1 MYFISQ
7 LVGITT
13 FLLFAASQTV
23 AADFSQGLHPNY
35 KQGELIVRFKDQT
48 LAATS
53 LSARKSSILRS
64 YKRLPLHHIKLPD
77 DITVSE
83 ALTAYRNDPNVLYAE
98 PNYRVRKLALP
109 NDLRFGQQWN
119 LPMIAAPA
127 AWDIFVGSRATD
139 SVIVAILDTGMAY
152 THPDLARNVW
162 INPDEI
168 CGDGIDNDN
177 NGIIDDCYGANFGG
191 FAPGDPWDD
200 DTSDSHGTHLAG
212 IVGAVGN
219 NSLGTAGINWS
230 ARIMAVKFL
239 HGPDG
244 SGDLSDA
251 LRSVEYA
258 LAKGARIINMSFEV
272 ESDSK
277 ALRDALAA
285 ADQAGALVI
294 SAAGNLALSLDS
306 HTVYPASI
314 RSANNIAV
322 AASTRTD
329 SLASY
334 SNYGRHTVD
343 LAAPGGVTTGSA
355 NAILSTVWLNNGMTL
370 YRTTAGSSMSSPHVT
385 GAAALIWG
393 RYPSLSAYQVRARIM
408 NGVDQGSTFS
418 DTTVTGGRLN
428 LSKALMVNDLPAI
441 FSVSPWLLP
450 ETGGTIMVEGVNFG
464 TVQGTLTLGSAPL
477 AVTSWSNS
485 AITATIQPLAA
496 SGTLL
501 VNGQGS
507 GFPISV
513 SSGAVTTVTLTAN
526 PSSGATPL
534 SVVFTGTVTAATPIT
549 KYEWDL
555 GDGFFREI
563 NGSAASTSHTF
574 DTAGT
579 YAVRLR
585 VTDSSGQTSIGT
597 AMVTVTSSSSGD
609 GGGGGGGGCFIATAA
624 WGSYLHPKV
633 ALLREFRDQYL
644 LSNGPGRLF
653 VRTYYRLSPP
663 IADFIARHESMR
675 SITRW
680 MLTPLV
686 LAVETPLVLLLP
698 LFILLL
704 PGCRGSWRLM
714 RNAQKRNGPPS

>member
-1 MYFISQ
+1 
-7 LVGITT
+7 
-13 FLLFAASQTV
+13 
-23 AADFSQGLHPNY
+23 
-35 KQGELIVRFKDQT
+35 
-48 LAATS
+48 
-53 LSARKSSILRS
+53 
-64 YKRLPLHHIKLPD
+64 
-77 DITVSE
+77 
-83 ALTAYRNDPNVLYAE
+83 
-98 PNYRVRKLALP
+98 
-109 NDLRFGQQWN
+109 
-119 LPMIAAPA
+119 
-127 AWDIFVGSRATD
+127 
-139 SVIVAILDTGMAY
+139 
-152 THPDLARNVW
+152 
-162 INPDEI
+162 
-168 CGDGIDNDN
+168 
-177 NGIIDDCYGANFGG
+177 
-191 FAPGDPWDD
+191 
-200 DTSDSHGTHLAG
+200 
-212 IVGAVGN
+212 
-219 NSLGTAGINWS
+219 
-230 ARIMAVKFL
+230 
-239 HGPDG
+239 
-244 SGDLSDA
+244 
-251 LRSVEYA
+251 
-258 LAKGARIINMSFEV
+258 MSFEV

-555 GDGFFREI
+555 GDGLFREI

-686 LAVETPLVLLLP
+686 LAVETPLFFCCRCLFCCYRVAGAVGALCATHKKGTARQAEIAWQADGRCGEMRRDLRPDNHNSPQPSSLGITILHHLQPTGLP
-698 LFILLL
+698 PADFISFLYF
-704 PGCRGSWRLM
+704 R
-714 RNAQKRNGPPS
+714 